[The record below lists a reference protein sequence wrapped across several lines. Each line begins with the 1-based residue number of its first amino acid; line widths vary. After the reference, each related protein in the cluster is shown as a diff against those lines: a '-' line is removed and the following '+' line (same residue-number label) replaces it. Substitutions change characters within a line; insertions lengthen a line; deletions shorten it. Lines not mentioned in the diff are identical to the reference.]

1 MRPPQWTPNKMK
13 CTSSPGVHS
22 IGNVPADASPPGKL
36 LVSPS
41 TSVVVSGMRGISG
54 VGGIDGTIGDGSR
67 IEMDPGVVTRGV
79 AD

>member
-1 MRPPQWTPNKMK
+1 MRPPQQIPNKMK

-41 TSVVVSGMRGISG
+41 TSVVVSSVRGIGGMGG
-54 VGGIDGTIGDGSR
+54 VDSTIGNGGR
-67 IEMDPGVVTRGV
+67 IETDPGVVTMGV
-79 AD
+79 VD